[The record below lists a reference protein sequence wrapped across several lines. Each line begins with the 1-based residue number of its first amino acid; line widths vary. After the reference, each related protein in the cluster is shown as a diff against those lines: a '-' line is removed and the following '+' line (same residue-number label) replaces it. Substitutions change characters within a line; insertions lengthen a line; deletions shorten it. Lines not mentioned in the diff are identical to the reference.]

1 MMRVL
6 HFMPSLRP
14 KDGGTTT
21 YLEQF
26 APALAK
32 QCELHVATLTA
43 TGNVELAGTTVHVL
57 PYGWL
62 KLPQMV
68 KEWRRVLA
76 EVKPDVVQINC
87 CWMVQCALLQMS
99 VPKGIPVVLM
109 PHGMLEP
116 WIINRHYY
124 TRKLPAILLYQ
135 RWCVSHATLIFAT
148 CKDEKDHLLELGW
161 NKAIEIIPNC
171 IDTSKIPVVEK
182 RPGDKL
188 RLLFMSRLH
197 PKKGLPMLLEAM
209 SEGMTLTI
217 VGEGE
222 PEYVA
227 ELKRL
232 AEEQSRQKGYECRFA
247 GAVYGDKRWG
257 LFADTDLFVLP
268 TYSENFGLCVA
279 EALATGTPVLT
290 TTGTPWGGL
299 ETSRSGW
306 CVAPET
312 GAIRAAL
319 ADARQQLKDG
329 KAAEYGVRTRE
340 FVTQNYDVQSLVRE
354 LMKSYENITQN
365 CKN

>member
-1 MMRVL
+1 
-6 HFMPSLRP
+6 MPSLRA

-26 APALAK
+26 APALAE

-43 TGNVELAGTTVHVL
+43 TGNVELAGTHVHPL
-57 PYGWL
+57 PYGWS
-62 KLPQMV
+62 KLGQMV
-68 KEWRRVLA
+68 RQWRRLLD

-87 CWMVQCALLQMS
+87 CWMIQCALLQMT
-99 VPKGIPVVLM
+99 VPEGIPVVLM

-124 TRKLPAILLYQ
+124 TRKLPAILMYQ
-135 RWCVSHATLIFAT
+135 RWCVKSATMIFAT
-148 CKDEKDHLLELGW
+148 CQEEKEHLEALGW
-161 NKAIEIIPNC
+161 NRTIEIIPNC

-182 RPGDKL
+182 RESGKM

-209 SEGMTLTI
+209 TEGMELTV

-222 PEYVA
+222 PDYVE
-227 ELKRL
+227 ELKRKA
-232 AEEQSRQKGYECRFA
+232 AEMSRLKGYECRFP
-247 GAVYGDKRWG
+247 GAVYGDRRWQ

-290 TTGTPWGGL
+290 TTGTPWQGL
-299 ETSRSGW
+299 TSSRTGW
-306 CVAPET
+306 CVAPEVT
-312 GAIRAAL
+312 AIREAL
-319 ADARQQLKDG
+319 EQAKQQLKG
-329 KAAEYGVRTRE
+329 QKASGYGERARQYVTR
-340 FVTQNYDVQSLVRE
+340 NYDVSALVSQ
-354 LMKSYENITQN
+354 LMRYYKIVAEN
-365 CKN
+365 KE